1 MRYIMAGML
10 GLGIG
15 TGNVFLLLLMQKKEA
30 LQVFE
35 KKGIYQNFFFWLE
48 TVGMLIV
55 GIYYM
60 WLIEKWGY
68 ILGVQL
74 LLAGYLLPLSIVDY
88 RYKQLPDL
96 FHAVYGVV
104 FLLYKVFTG
113 SWYDLLGGAAAA
125 ACVLLFFGA
134 VHLVK
139 KDQLG
144 LGDLKMLCV
153 CAFLA
158 GVPSIIYIFFRGLI
172 VAAVYSAV
180 QLIRHKAALKTE
192 YPLAPFLL
200 VGVLV

>member
-1 MRYIMAGML
+1 MRYMMAGML

-15 TGNVFLLLLMQKKEA
+15 AGNVFLLLLMQKKEA
-30 LQVFE
+30 LPVFE
-35 KKGIYQNFFFWLE
+35 KKEIYRSLPFWLE
-48 TVGMLIV
+48 TVGMLLV
-55 GIYYM
+55 GVYFM
-60 WLIEKWGY
+60 WLIEEWGY

-74 LLAGYLLPLSIVDY
+74 LLAGYLVPLSIVDCRY
-88 RYKQLPDL
+88 RQLPDL
-96 FHAVYGVV
+96 FHVVYGCV
-104 FLLYKVFTG
+104 FVLYKVFAG
-113 SWYDLLGGAAAA
+113 SWHDLLNGAVAAV
-125 ACVLLFFGA
+125 CILLFFGA

-158 GVPSIIYIFFRGLI
+158 GMPGIVYIFFRGLV
-172 VAAVYSAV
+172 VAAVYSV
-180 QLIRHKAALKTE
+180 IQLIRHRAELNTE